1 MEADNPITVGP
12 GGPITLDVDGVPTI
26 YHPPKVYVTDV
37 RADKTD
43 YQKGWIDGRRNL
55 LVALKCQYLAHRW
68 TPKEWSEYMEGLLKN
83 LSGS

>member
-12 GGPITLDVDGVPTI
+12 SGPITLDVDGVPTI

-37 RADKTD
+37 RPDKTD
-43 YQKGWIDGRRNL
+43 YQKGWRDGRLNR

-68 TPKEWSEYMEGLLKN
+68 TPGEWVKHLESLSKVISE
-83 LSGS
+83 S